1 MDLGFG
7 NANQVVGQVASS
19 ALATMAQ
26 AQEAA
31 LDHELDQYDALLND
45 DDALDRLRE
54 RRLRELKQT
63 QQQRN
68 VWKDQG
74 HGVYSELVGTDTAKA
89 FFDVT
94 KQSERLV
101 VHFYRP
107 STRYCDIFHK
117 HLAAIAETHW
127 ETRFIKINV
136 ESSQEGNKG
145 LQYLIDKLHIH
156 VMPTVVL
163 IHKRKQVHQFRG
175 FDDLGGHEDF
185 STNLLKHVLAAYDV
199 LTLTSSEMDQFEDQE
214 WLQEDGGVNS
224 IKLQTIRR
232 GIYDAEEEHS

>member
-7 NANQVVGQVASS
+7 SANQLVGQAATS
-19 ALATMAQ
+19 ALATLAQ
-26 AQEAA
+26 VQEAA
-31 LDHELDQYDALLND
+31 LDQELDQYDALLND
-45 DDALDRLRE
+45 DDALDLLRE
-54 RRLRELKQT
+54 RRLRELKLN

-68 VWKDQG
+68 TWKDHG
-74 HGVYSELVGTDTAKA
+74 HGEYSELGGIDLAKA
-89 FFDVT
+89 FFEAT

-117 HLAAIAETHW
+117 HMTAIAETHL
-127 ETRFIKINV
+127 ETRFLKINV
-136 ESSQEGNKG
+136 ESSQEGNQG
-145 LQYLIDKLHIH
+145 LQYLIDKLNVH
-156 VMPTVVL
+156 VMPTIVL
-163 IHKRKQVHQFRG
+163 IHKRKQVHHFRG

-199 LTLTSSEMDQFEDQE
+199 LTLTSSEMDHFEDQE

-232 GIYDAEEEHS
+232 GMYNVEADDE